1 MDSIYVFTASAKTLK
16 SMKLTDILYLIL
28 SIVVGFF
35 GTIFVLVKL
44 TDIVVSDDN
53 LILWNSGV
61 FSDFSFVA
69 FVAEIALVSFGLL
82 KLIEFVIVYLVRK
95 SRDNAEE
102 YKEKIKENFD
112 FYECW
117 QKTAALLIAIFV
129 VFNALICYFVLVDN
143 TTFTETNIIKRSV
156 INPVGTTY
164 NYSDVLSYDVDDD
177 GKNNAV
183 LVLHMKDRSKIKAG
197 DSDNMGGTGD
207 NYEKTDF
214 DYLVRIDEF
223 LQDLKVEKTVKCS
236 PDDFEYYQEQ
246 KTNLDILMK

>member
-1 MDSIYVFTASAKTLK
+1 
-16 SMKLTDILYLIL
+16 MKLAGILYLIL
-28 SIVVGFF
+28 SIAAGIFGAIWLGIILTSISIPDENLIIWNNGVFF
-35 GTIFVLVKL
+35 G
-44 TDIVVSDDN
+44 
-53 LILWNSGV
+53 
-61 FSDFSFVA
+61 FSFVA
-69 FVAEIALVSFGLL
+69 FAVEIALISFAIL
-82 KLIEFVIVYLVRK
+82 KLIEFVIVYLVQK

-112 FYECW
+112 FNEGW
-117 QKTAALLIAIFV
+117 QKVAALLIAIFV

-143 TTFTETNIIKRSV
+143 TTFTETNILKRSV

-183 LVLHMKDRSKIKAG
+183 LVFHMKDGSTIKAG

-207 NYEKTDF
+207 NYEKADF
-214 DYLVRIDEF
+214 DYLVRIDEI
-223 LQDLKVEKTVKCS
+223 LQDLKVEKTVKCY
-236 PDDFEYYQEQ
+236 PDDFAYYQEQ

>member
-1 MDSIYVFTASAKTLK
+1 MDSIYVFTVSAKTLK

-28 SIVVGFF
+28 SIVAGFF
-35 GTIFVLVKL
+35 CTIFVLVKL

-61 FSDFSFVA
+61 FSEFSFVA
-69 FVAEIALVSFGLL
+69 FVAEIALISFAIL
-82 KLIEFVIVYLVRK
+82 KLIEFVIVYLVQK

-112 FYECW
+112 FNEGW
-117 QKTAALLIAIFV
+117 QKVAALLIAIFV

-143 TTFTETNIIKRSV
+143 TTFTETNILKRSV

-183 LVLHMKDRSKIKAG
+183 LVFHMKDGSTIKAG

-214 DYLVRIDEF
+214 DYLVRIDEI

-236 PDDFEYYQEQ
+236 PDDFAYYQEQ